1 MVLEYCR
8 RLSKLSLIKSSTTLQ
23 YGRYTDKKLEQ
34 WNISFYTI
42 VTNVNGSLEAVDCYI
57 NSARYDMV
65 LEYCRRL
72 SRLSLI
78 RSPTTLQCGRYADKE
93 LEQWN
98 ISFYT
103 IVTNVNGSLEAVDC
117 YIHSARYDMYGR
129 YADKELEQWNI
140 SLYIIVTKYNG
151 SLEAVDCYI
160 HSARYDM
167 VLEYCR
173 RLSRFDL
180 IRSPTTLQYGRYAD
194 KELEQWNIS
203 LYIIVTNVNGSLEA
217 VDCYINSARYDM

>member
-23 YGRYTDKKLEQ
+23 HGRCADKELEQ
-34 WNISFYTI
+34 WNISLYII

-57 NSARYDMV
+57 HSARYDMV
-65 LEYCRRL
+65 LE
-72 SRLSLI
+72 
-78 RSPTTLQCGRYADKE
+78 SPTTLQYGRYADKE

-117 YIHSARYDMYGR
+117 YIHSARYDM
-129 YADKELEQWNI
+129 
-140 SLYIIVTKYNG
+140 
-151 SLEAVDCYI
+151 
-160 HSARYDM
+160 

-173 RLSRFDL
+173 RLFRFRL
-180 IRSPTTLQYGRYAD
+180 IRSPTGP
-194 KELEQWNIS
+194 
-203 LYIIVTNVNGSLEA
+203 
-217 VDCYINSARYDM
+217 